1 MLCVRAVRLV
11 FALLAPRY
19 MMFLSSR
26 QRRRQSVTMQEP
38 VACAKY
44 IAISKFGASFI
55 MLTCPPFVP
64 SAKNAWRTARGSR
77 SLICS
82 IARRVSS
89 RSVFP
94 ALGRHFTQLCYQHV
108 VRQRHHAA
116 LHILLHKVFQTR
128 IVFWIRPSSS
138 GPNLGHPPGAAVD
151 LAHRLSARPGPP
163 RQQRELDEQG
173 DLLRGDR
180 PRRRPLAA
188 DPGRYGHHPRHGGRA
203 HLPRHAGV
211 PDLRRAERG
220 RWALGARIVGRKM

>member
-180 PRRRPLAA
+180 PLQSL
-188 DPGRYGHHPRHGGRA
+188 GGRCIT
-203 HLPRHAGV
+203 RDTV
-211 PDLRRAERG
+211 VERIFRDTRAFRIYDGPSEVH